1 MQEYIGPI
9 WLVIFIFLSLIVLF
23 TLSKLLI
30 IKTKLEQVEFYN
42 KKISE
47 LYESD
52 SSENR
57 EEEVIEA

>member
-9 WLVIFIFLSLIVLF
+9 WLVIFIFLSLTVLY

-30 IKTKLEQVEFYN
+30 IKTKLEQVEYYN

-47 LYESD
+47 LYAEE
-52 SSENR
+52 SSENS
-57 EEEVIEA
+57 EEEGIEE